1 MQSYDT
7 LDTYWQEIHNI
18 PQLSIEEEQKLSE
31 QIQAGN
37 ERAVEKLVTAN
48 LRFVVSLARQY
59 ADKGV
64 NMTDLIS
71 EGNIALM
78 MEARKWK
85 PKDGERFVNHAV
97 WAVRKAM
104 EAAIPELGPMITL
117 PKQGGIDEAK
127 KMKQY
132 STEMPMHPGQTN
144 TVGDM
149 LKAGKPMTDDEA
161 ETNEISYG
169 LARAI
174 HYLNEREK
182 NVIMSYYGLGGR
194 DHLTMAEIGEEHGFT
209 RERVRQIRKTA
220 ERKMRREMR
229 KLKS

>member
-7 LDTYWQEIHNI
+7 LDTYWQEIHDI
-18 PQLSIEEEQKLSE
+18 PQLPIEEERKLAE

-37 ERAVEKLVTAN
+37 ERAIEKLVTAN
-48 LRFVVSLARQY
+48 LRFVVSIARQY

-78 MEARKWK
+78 MEARKWV
-85 PKDGERFVNHAV
+85 PKDDERFVNHAV

-117 PKQGGIDEAK
+117 PKQGGAEEAK

-174 HYLNEREK
+174 HFLNERER
-182 NVIMSYYGLGGR
+182 NIIMSYYGLGGR
-194 DHLTMAEIGEEHGFT
+194 EHLTMAEIGEEQGFT

-220 ERKMRREMR
+220 ERKMRREMK
-229 KLKS
+229 KLK

>member
-18 PQLSIEEEQKLSE
+18 PQLSIEEERKLSE

-37 ERAVEKLVTAN
+37 EKAIEKLVTAN

-78 MEARKWK
+78 VEARKWK
-85 PKDGERFVNHAV
+85 PKDDERFVNHAV

-117 PKQGGIDEAK
+117 PKNGGAEEAK

-149 LKAGKPMTDDEA
+149 LKAGKPLTDDAA

-169 LARAI
+169 IVRALRF
-174 HYLNEREK
+174 LNTREK
-182 NVIMSYYGLGGR
+182 NIIMSYYGLGGKE
-194 DHLTMAEIGEEHGFT
+194 HLTMFEIGEELGYS

-220 ERKMRREMR
+220 ERKMRREM
-229 KLKS
+229 KKNS